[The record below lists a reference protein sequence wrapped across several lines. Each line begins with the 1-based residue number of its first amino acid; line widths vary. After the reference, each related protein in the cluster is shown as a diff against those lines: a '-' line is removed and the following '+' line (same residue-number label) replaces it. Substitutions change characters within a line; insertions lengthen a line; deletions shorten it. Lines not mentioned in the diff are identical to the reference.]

1 MWELYP
7 NGAGVIGPVSNNT
20 VKSYMFLVAAHV
32 QMKFLLSAWSELW
45 TFLHTVWTYFLFCYI
60 FFLQHGRVKTKT
72 SAENQ
77 EAKRNEKEK
86 KSKLYKIGIEKTF
99 TKVLLNG
106 NNYQ

>member
-1 MWELYP
+1 
-7 NGAGVIGPVSNNT
+7 
-20 VKSYMFLVAAHV
+20 MFLVAAHV